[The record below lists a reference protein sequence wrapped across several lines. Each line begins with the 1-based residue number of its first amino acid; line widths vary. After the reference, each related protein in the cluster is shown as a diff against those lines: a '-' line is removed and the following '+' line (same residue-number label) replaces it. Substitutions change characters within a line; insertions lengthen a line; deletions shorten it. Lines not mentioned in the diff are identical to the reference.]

1 MQIREKSPVVV
12 DPEVERLM
20 KKDMIEIRDTVL
32 DLAARVAENRDIR
45 IDRILIR
52 LHYFIEDDW
61 ENVVFEIHVS
71 ADEESGFAYWEAI
84 CDAISEAEKNL
95 PKSVQD
101 TLNDHVGVFVEW

>member
-1 MQIREKSPVVV
+1 MQIREKPPVVV

-71 ADEESGFAYWEAI
+71 ADEESGVRILGGY
-84 CDAISEAEKNL
+84 L
-95 PKSVQD
+95 RRY
-101 TLNDHVGVFVEW
+101 L

>member
-1 MQIREKSPVVV
+1 MQTRHLPPVLVA
-12 DPEVERLM
+12 PEVEHLM
-20 KKDMIEIRDTVL
+20 KGEMIDIRGTIL
-32 DLAARVAENRDIR
+32 HLASRVAENRGIC

-84 CDAISEAEKNL
+84 CDAVSEAEKKMS
-95 PKSVQD
+95 KSVQD
-101 TLNDHVGVFVEW
+101 TINDHVGVFVEW